1 MDLLLPSRDERRRV
15 RTAREEETRRRQ
27 KIAAASKTLT
37 IRDLPSLVRLVVTS
51 REIDPDAAMACLYQ
65 EYYYGGVASDDFAG
79 RIFDPAL
86 TDLSRLPMGVL
97 DQKEE
102 LLPGKYVP
110 DSKEDL
116 SDLALRMITSKRDR
130 NLVDTVAEGWPGGGS
145 GMSRFTA
152 HINNLW
158 QIRSDHRPLYRWL
171 VTGHHRRVT
180 QALRADLI
188 ASGDK
193 TMMGDTRDK
202 VISALECQTLL
213 WCAHDVQM
221 ILARNAK
228 ATSAPL
234 GDLLSSD
241 KTVVEPAAVLRS
253 AREMREA
260 LVHLLEL
267 YRAHR
272 DAETDQG
279 ADNPLVRESGLMR
292 RLRLQVER
300 EAGERGI
307 DPRRAAGKVAV
318 LMESIAKRLEGA
330 NDAFLQ
336 QLVAPRGTH
345 SGQKSFHPMWFSGLS
360 PLAAS
365 SVAILR
371 YQQAEAQVEA
381 LIQEVLP
388 VRGNRPL
395 VRRAM
400 ALPAFD
406 RRDMPKGWQRRSRDL
421 LQAWRITVLNDK
433 DLHSRARDGDAREE
447 LTGKQPINAAL
458 AFLDRAGDRQIGD
471 DHGDQ
476 YDVRRTFYLLDV
488 LPEHRLTCG

>member
-1 MDLLLPSRDERRRV
+1 
-15 RTAREEETRRRQ
+15 
-27 KIAAASKTLT
+27 
-37 IRDLPSLVRLVVTS
+37 
-51 REIDPDAAMACLYQ
+51 
-65 EYYYGGVASDDFAG
+65 
-79 RIFDPAL
+79 
-86 TDLSRLPMGVL
+86 
-97 DQKEE
+97 
-102 LLPGKYVP
+102 
-110 DSKEDL
+110 
-116 SDLALRMITSKRDR
+116 
-130 NLVDTVAEGWPGGGS
+130 
-145 GMSRFTA
+145 
-152 HINNLW
+152 
-158 QIRSDHRPLYRWL
+158 
-171 VTGHHRRVT
+171 
-180 QALRADLI
+180 
-188 ASGDK
+188 
-193 TMMGDTRDK
+193 
-202 VISALECQTLL
+202 
-213 WCAHDVQM
+213 
-221 ILARNAK
+221 
-228 ATSAPL
+228 
-234 GDLLSSD
+234 
-241 KTVVEPAAVLRS
+241 VLRG

-260 LVHLLEL
+260 LMHLLDL

-272 DAETDQG
+272 DAGTDES
-279 ADNPLVRESGLMR
+279 ADNPFVKDSALIR

-300 EAGERGI
+300 EADQRGI

-318 LMESIAKRLEGA
+318 LMERIAKRLEGA

-336 QLVAPRGTH
+336 QLVATRNSQSSP
-345 SGQKSFHPMWFSGLS
+345 KSFHPMWCSGLS

-381 LIQEVLP
+381 LVQELLP
-388 VRGNRPL
+388 VRGTRPL
-395 VRRAM
+395 PRQAM

-406 RRDMPKGWQRRSRDL
+406 RRDMPKGLQRRSRDL